1 MLPRIGFIGLG
12 IMGQAMSLN
21 VARKG
26 YAVCAYNRTPRELP
40 ELSAA
45 GIKMAA
51 SPAALAAESDVI
63 VCMLTDAT
71 AVDAV
76 LFGPDGAAAQAK
88 GKVVVDMSTVAPQHS
103 RALAAKLAEQGI
115 RFVDAPVSGS
125 KIPAKEGTLVILA
138 GGEQALVQELEPLF
152 LAMGKK
158 VIHCGPNGQ
167 GVMMKMANNLLLG
180 AMMEGLAEMISF
192 GQAGGLDTQAMLD
205 VVLAGPLS
213 CPLFGMKK
221 EMFLKGE
228 FPPQFPLK
236 HMTKDINFVVQTA
249 DAVNSAA
256 PAARTLRDQ
265 FNKAVEAG
273 LGEQDVAAIATSLGY
288 KR

>member
-1 MLPRIGFIGLG
+1 
-12 IMGQAMSLN
+12 MGQAMSLN
-21 VARKG
+21 IARKG
-26 YAVCAYNRTPRELP
+26 YKVCAYNRTPRELP

-45 GIKMAA
+45 GITMA
-51 SPAALAAESDVI
+51 STPAALATESDVI
-63 VCMLTDAT
+63 VCMLTDAP
-71 AVDAV
+71 AVDTV
-76 LFGPDGAAAQAK
+76 LFGPDGAAAQAQ

-103 RALAAKLAEQGI
+103 RDLAAKLAARGV

-138 GGEQALVQELEPLF
+138 GGDKALVEELTPLL

-158 VIHCGPNGQ
+158 VVYCGANGQ

-180 AMMEGLAEMISF
+180 AMMEGMAEMISF

-205 VVLAGPLS
+205 VVLSGPLS
-213 CPLFGMKK
+213 CPLYGMKK
-221 EMFLKGE
+221 DMFLNGE

-249 DAVNSAA
+249 DAVKSAA

-288 KR
+288 KKP